1 MKPNSEPLITVIL
14 PVHNRGDQVLDAIRS
29 VQNQSFETWELV
41 IIDDGSTDQT
51 LHVIRQAAY
60 HDQRIT
66 TLFHPHRMNLGP
78 GASRNLGIA
87 AAHGDVIAFLDSDDV
102 LEPDALGTFW
112 QVLEGFPEVPVVYG
126 RARICGDRGDGTM
139 IGAGLPGVPADLF
152 PQLVRNN
159 VIATGSIAIRR
170 KVLGPSPFPSEMPS
184 AQDWAC
190 WLRLSADHP
199 FVFID
204 RVLLTVRTCGAG
216 ITGRGIATVR
226 ARSRYTRNQ
235 VNFLRRC
242 LRSVPVSRRDF
253 VSDGLRWRSAE
264 CFLRAVFSGRHGRFG
279 EAYHWLT
286 TWLAVAKGPLLMAQS
301 IGVAMKTLGRFRKGA
316 EMPSFI
322 RPFASE
328 HGDHGQ
334 TTASTEVTQ

>member
-1 MKPNSEPLITVIL
+1 MKPNSEPRITVIL

-51 LHVIRQAAY
+51 LHVIRQAGS
-60 HDQRIT
+60 HDQRIKP
-66 TLFHPHRMNLGP
+66 LFHPHRMNLGP

-112 QVLEGFPEVPVVYG
+112 QVLEDFPEVPVVYG

-170 KVLGPSPFPSEMPS
+170 KVLAPSPFPSEMPS

-204 RVLLTVRTCGAG
+204 RVLLSVRTCGAG

-242 LRSVPVSRRDF
+242 LRSVPASRRDF

-264 CFLRAVFSGRHGRFG
+264 CFLRAVFSGRHGQFG

-328 HGDHGQ
+328 HGNHGQ